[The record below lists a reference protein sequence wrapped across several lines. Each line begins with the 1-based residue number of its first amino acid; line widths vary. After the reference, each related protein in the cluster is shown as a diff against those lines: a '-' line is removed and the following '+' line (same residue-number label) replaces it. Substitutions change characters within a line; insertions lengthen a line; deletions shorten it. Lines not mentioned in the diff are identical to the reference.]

1 MAAEL
6 ASFTIM
12 FREALEAALVI
23 SIIATYLVKIGKR
36 DQLKYLWY
44 GSIIAVAASIFIGG
58 VILAVYSTLS
68 GIAEQTFE
76 GVTSL
81 IAAGVLTFMIVWMA
95 KNARSI
101 KSELEEKIHVKIT
114 SGQMFGI
121 VTLAFIVVFREGL
134 ETVLFLT
141 ALVMM
146 DVTGTI
152 IGISTGLL
160 AVSILSIFIWKGAY
174 RLNIRKFFK
183 VTSIVLVIFAAG
195 LTAFGIHELNEA
207 GIIPGVIEPLW
218 DINPPVIEG
227 QPFPLFHEKGGI
239 GLILKSL
246 IGYNGN
252 PSLTEVAGYLIYWL
266 VVGVYLV
273 RTYAFQKVSE
283 VKPSRATKK

>member
-6 ASFTIM
+6 ASFIIM

-36 DQLKYLWY
+36 EQLKYLWY
-44 GSIIAVAASIFIGG
+44 GSIIAVAASISLG
-58 VILAVYSTLS
+58 VGILAVYSTLA
-68 GIAEQTFE
+68 GTAEEIFE

-95 KNARSI
+95 KNARSL
-101 KSELEEKIHVKIT
+101 KSELEQKIDVKIT
-114 SGQMFGI
+114 GGQIFGMA
-121 VTLAFIVVFREGL
+121 TLAFIVVFREGL

-146 DVTGTI
+146 DATGTI
-152 IGISTGLL
+152 IGMSTGLL
-160 AVSILSIFIWKGAY
+160 AVSILAIFIWKGAY
-174 RLNIRKFFK
+174 RLDIRKFFK
-183 VTSIVLVIFAAG
+183 VTSVVLVIFAAG

-207 GIIPGVIEPLW
+207 GIIPSVIEHVW
-218 DINPPVIEG
+218 DLNPPVEEG
-227 QPFPLFHEKGGI
+227 QPFPLFHEKGAV

-246 IGYNGN
+246 VGYNGN

-266 VVGVYLV
+266 VVGIYLV
-273 RTYAFQKVSE
+273 RTYAFQKMSQVM
-283 VKPSRATKK
+283 PSKKIN